1 MIPRRQPWN
10 AWGYPGI
17 ALLALGITTVSAH
30 GQAASGLA
38 TAGPAKA
45 AIEQWF
51 AGGRDLV
58 CSDVNG
64 VDQACDAGRILTLR
78 TFYDD
83 AGTGLAFVTYTPA
96 VGNAVSLAVG
106 QFRHSGLGWTF
117 VRKVEGVYGEGPT
130 GVTFDKGAASFS
142 MAALMPGDARCCL
155 TGTQRY
161 RIDLASGR
169 VTAGA
174 RVAAAGPPPTPAAP
188 SLGEPKGTAYTH
200 NGSIVL
206 VDERAGEIR
215 YDDPRPGMRGA
226 VRKGTLL
233 FKGTFAAGGPVS
245 GTAYAFKAGCEPAPY
260 AVTGTMKGSDIIL
273 RGMAPRRDPDSC
285 AVTGVSASSGHAV
298 LRFREYGDL

>member
-1 MIPRRQPWN
+1 MIPRRQPGN

-17 ALLALGITTVSAH
+17 ALFALGITTMSAH
-30 GQAASGLA
+30 GQVAGGLA

-51 AGGRDLV
+51 AGGRDIV
-58 CSDVNG
+58 CTDVNG
-64 VDQACDAGRILTLR
+64 VDQACDAGRILALR
-78 TFYDD
+78 AFYDD
-83 AGTGLAFVTYTPA
+83 AGTGLAFVAYTPA

-106 QFRHSGLGWTF
+106 QFRRAGPDWTF
-117 VRKVEGVYGEGPT
+117 VRKVEGIYGEGPT
-130 GVTFDKGAASFS
+130 GVTFDKGTASFS
-142 MAALMPGDARCCL
+142 MAAFMPGDARCCL

-161 RIDLASGR
+161 WIDLASGR

-174 RVAAAGPPPTPAAP
+174 RVAAGGPPPNPAAP
-188 SLGEPKGTAYTH
+188 VVGESKGTAYTH
-200 NGSIVL
+200 NGSLVL

-215 YDDPRPGMRGA
+215 YDDPRPGMRG
-226 VRKGTLL
+226 VVGQGTLL

-260 AVTGTMKGSDIIL
+260 AVTGTRKGSDIVL
-273 RGMAPRRDPDSC
+273 RGMAPRRAPDDC
-285 AVTGVSASSGHAV
+285 AVTGMSASGGHAV